1 MPSPTGGQVSTST
14 TLLRVVLLADGER
27 VDLAV
32 NPDARLAD
40 VLHTAGMN
48 VSGRVVTTPEGRR
61 VDLEAPLADEVTE
74 GQILAVVPDVPPSSG
89 AAGPTGSGAGRYQR
103 LPAVTARWGVCALGV
118 ALAAVMVLTH
128 LATMVSPTAYPRPVA
143 TGMPILLA
151 ALAVALAVRQGPPGR
166 QSLPS
171 SVASPGRSLPRQ
183 ARRPGEVG
191 PSADRR
197 GHLEPGPGGGRMAD
211 GVRAPGAASA
221 AGPGVLVETVLA
233 PVFGFAAGFLV
244 ADPGQYGA
252 PRLAVVLGLLSGAVA
267 AVLRFAVS
275 RRTQDPT
282 DGVAAVLAGVW
293 TAAAALFAVEFLLG
307 LPPYVA
313 PALVLG
319 ATPLLI
325 RAMPGAALDISE
337 EQVLDMPFL
346 ARTAMSVRG
355 VLPKSPGR
363 VRPEH
368 VARRIRQA
376 EHRER
381 AGMIAASVLVAAT
394 TPAVLAGYEPG
405 GLRGW
410 GTVALV
416 GLVVV
421 FLTLAPRSFRRLADK
436 LPPRVALFTVLA
448 QLALGAHQ
456 FPDLLTWGIVALVVA
471 VGFAYLAVPIARG
484 YRSVRFSRLGDIV
497 EGLTVG
503 LALPAALV
511 AAGAVQGL
519 QTVTG
524 G

>member
-1 MPSPTGGQVSTST
+1 
-14 TLLRVVLLADGER
+14 
-27 VDLAV
+27 
-32 NPDARLAD
+32 
-40 VLHTAGMN
+40 
-48 VSGRVVTTPEGRR
+48 
-61 VDLEAPLADEVTE
+61 
-74 GQILAVVPDVPPSSG
+74 
-89 AAGPTGSGAGRYQR
+89 
-103 LPAVTARWGVCALGV
+103 
-118 ALAAVMVLTH
+118 
-128 LATMVSPTAYPRPVA
+128 
-143 TGMPILLA
+143 
-151 ALAVALAVRQGPPGR
+151 
-166 QSLPS
+166 
-171 SVASPGRSLPRQ
+171 
-183 ARRPGEVG
+183 
-191 PSADRR
+191 
-197 GHLEPGPGGGRMAD
+197 
-211 GVRAPGAASA
+211 
-221 AGPGVLVETVLA
+221 
-233 PVFGFAAGFLV
+233 
-244 ADPGQYGA
+244 
-252 PRLAVVLGLLSGAVA
+252 
-267 AVLRFAVS
+267 
-275 RRTQDPT
+275 
-282 DGVAAVLAGVW
+282 
-293 TAAAALFAVEFLLG
+293 
-307 LPPYVA
+307 
-313 PALVLG
+313 
-319 ATPLLI
+319 
-325 RAMPGAALDISE
+325 MPGAALDISE
-337 EQVLDMPFL
+337 EQGLDMPFL
-346 ARTAMSVRG
+346 ARTALSVRAGPPRTPGRVRPARAARRLRHAEHGERAGG
-355 VLPKSPGR
+355 VRPKSPGR

-381 AGMIAASVLVAAT
+381 AGMLAASVLVAAT
-394 TPAVLAGYEPG
+394 SPAVLAGYEPG